1 MELMMTIS
9 IKMVMMVMM
18 IVMMIVMMAMM
29 MMVVIKREY
38 KSGVEAAGGERRWRV
53 KLDFQEVQ
61 LVRHHSLASLVSL
74 EVGRTK
80 KTENKYN
87 KYKLSN
93 TEIRKYMNC
102 SLSDITSWPGQ

>member
-1 MELMMTIS
+1 
-9 IKMVMMVMM
+9 MVMMMMVTM
-18 IVMMIVMMAMM
+18 IVMMM
-29 MMVVIKREY
+29 VIKREY

-61 LVRHHSLASLVSL
+61 LVQHHSLASMVSL

-93 TEIRKYMNC
+93 IEIRKYMNC